1 MRLGRNV
8 KWIPLP
14 EEKLVTLGHRP
25 DEIHEVQVGYDVSGR
40 VLAFEDRATIDAGAY
55 FSGSAGG
62 SLERPGNEVGR
73 GTTAINQMMAMA
85 TGPYDIGDVHVGVKA
100 VATNK
105 MMMGTIRGSGG
116 AIATFILERVMN
128 QIASRLG
135 LDQFSVRRTNLISD
149 DSPVHTSPLGV
160 LIPRLRFED
169 LLEAARTS
177 SLTRALVRRASSARG
192 PRLKGLGVSFY
203 LAESAPPSAETV
215 RLELTKGGKLVL
227 FVGVA
232 PTGQG
237 SELAL
242 ANIVSSR
249 LHTKRGSVEVRFG
262 DTRTSRP
269 GMGTQSSRSIAYAGS
284 AAMLSCGTLVK
295 RIEER
300 LLSTCGDATSVK
312 FRAGFFHQTYK
323 DGRSRDLDF
332 AQAAGELGS
341 EVAVEATYRSETSTF
356 SSGCH
361 ISLVEVDPSTGSV
374 QVVHHLTFDDFGT
387 VLDRSALTS
396 QVDGGIVQSI
406 GEALQERVGY
416 DPDGRLSGSY
426 LLPSVMATPRFSH
439 APVQLT
445 TSQHLHG
452 ARGAGEAGTIGSLP
466 AIVNAVENALSSR
479 RRNAVI
485 RSIPVSTEEIREI
498 LSEY

>member
-1 MRLGRNV
+1 MRG
-8 KWIPLP
+8 
-14 EEKLVTLGHRP
+14 
-25 DEIHEVQVGYDVSGR
+25 
-40 VLAFEDRATIDAGAY
+40 
-55 FSGSAGG
+55 
-62 SLERPGNEVGR
+62 
-73 GTTAINQMMAMA
+73 
-85 TGPYDIGDVHVGVKA
+85 
-100 VATNK
+100 
-105 MMMGTIRGSGG
+105 
-116 AIATFILERVMN
+116 
-128 QIASRLG
+128 
-135 LDQFSVRRTNLISD
+135 
-149 DSPVHTSPLGV
+149 
-160 LIPRLRFED
+160 
-169 LLEAARTS
+169 
-177 SLTRALVRRASSARG
+177 LVRRASSARG

-332 AQAAGELGS
+332 AQAAGELGPRWPWKRPTGRRPPPS
-341 EVAVEATYRSETSTF
+341 RRVVTSRWWRW
-356 SSGCH
+356 
-361 ISLVEVDPSTGSV
+361 ILTGSV

-485 RSIPVSTEEIREI
+485 RSIPVSAEEIREI